1 MCGMGGSRALS
12 VTSLPPVRRSAVV
25 DPTDAADGPV
35 APAAGTRWQG
45 TTRWTRHVAAPIRQY
60 LRTESGSAVVL
71 VVAIAAALVWA
82 NVPGDTYERLWDTRL
97 SLRLGDVG
105 VSHELRTWVNS
116 GLMTFFFLVVGLEA
130 RREFDLGDLR
140 ERRRFV
146 LPMVAGLIAMAV
158 PVVLYLAFT
167 LGGPGARGWGV
178 AMSTDTALALGLL
191 SIVGRAV
198 PDRVRVF
205 LVTIFVVDDV
215 ASLLVVTLVYSGE
228 VRWVPLLVG
237 VGFFGLAVVAKYLGV
252 RRGWVY
258 FALSLVSWFA
268 LLASGVDPII
278 LGLAVGLI
286 AVAYTPTR
294 SALEQASGLY
304 RLFREQPTPEL
315 ARSARTGLVRSISPN
330 ARLLDLYLPWSSY
343 VIVPLFGLVN
353 AGLVLDGPFLSRA
366 LSSSVT
372 WGVVVGYVVGKPL
385 AVIAT
390 SWVLERV
397 TSGRVRP
404 QVGWASVLGSGT
416 IAGIGFTVSFVVA
429 ALVFDGP
436 RLAEAKFGVLLAG
449 VVAALLTWVVFR
461 VTALLPGTRRA
472 RALLGD
478 GEQIVDLAEPV
489 DPDRDHVRGPADA
502 TVTVVEYG
510 DFQCPYCGQA
520 EPEVR
525 RLLADTDLRYV
536 WRHLPL
542 TDVHPQAALAAEA
555 AEAAGE
561 QGKFWEM
568 HDLLLDRQ
576 DHLRIADLL
585 DYARELGLDTDRFH
599 EDVVTR
605 AHAEHIAAD
614 VESADLSGVA
624 GTPTFF
630 VDGVRHHGAYDVESL
645 KEAVRTARSRKA
657 IAAGR
662 RTSP

>member
-1 MCGMGGSRALS
+1 MTSPEREVP
-12 VTSLPPVRRSAVV
+12 VTTP
-25 DPTDAADGPV
+25 G
-35 APAAGTRWQG
+35 AGRLQG
-45 TTRWTRHVAAPIRQY
+45 TTRWTRQVAAPVAQF

-71 VVAIAAALVWA
+71 VAAIVAALVWA
-82 NVPGDTYERLWDTRL
+82 NLPGDSYERWWELDV

-105 VSHELRTWVNS
+105 VTRDLRTWVNS

-140 ERRRFV
+140 ERRRFLLPLFAGV
-146 LPMVAGLIAMAV
+146 LAMAL
-158 PVVLYLAFT
+158 PVLLYLAFT

-191 SIVGRAV
+191 TLVGRQV

-215 ASLLVVTLVYSGE
+215 ASLLVVTVVYSE
-228 VRWVPLLVG
+228 HVEWMPLALAVL
-237 VGFFGLAVVAKYLGV
+237 FFGFALVVKYLGV

-258 FALSLVSWFA
+258 FAFSLVSWFA
-268 LLASGVDPII
+268 LLGSGVDPII

-286 AVAYTPTR
+286 AVAYSPSR
-294 SALEQASGLY
+294 DDLEQVSGLY
-304 RLFREQPTPEL
+304 RLFREQPTPQL

-343 VIVPLFGLVN
+343 LIVPLFGLAN
-353 AGLVLDGPFLSRA
+353 AGLVIDGPFLARA
-366 LSSSVT
+366 MASPVV
-372 WGVVVGYVVGKPL
+372 WGVVVGYVVGKPV

-390 SWVLERV
+390 SWALERA

-429 ALVFDGP
+429 ALVFDGD
-436 RLAEAKFGVLLAG
+436 RLAEAKFGVLLA
-449 VVAALLTWVVFR
+449 ALIASLVTWVVFR
-461 VTALLPGTRRA
+461 VTALLPGARRE

-478 GEQIVDLAEPV
+478 GDQIVDLAQPV
-489 DPDRDHVRGPADA
+489 DPDVDHVRGPADA
-502 TVTVVEYG
+502 SVTVVEYG

-525 RLLADTDLRYV
+525 RLLVDTDLRYV

-542 TDVHPQAALAAEA
+542 TDVHPQAHMAALAAEA
-555 AEAAGE
+555 AAA

-568 HDLLLDRQ
+568 HDLMLDRQ
-576 DHLRIADLL
+576 EHLRIADLL
-585 DYARELGLDTDRFH
+585 DDARELGLDTDRFH
-599 EDVVTR
+599 DDVMNGSGVAR
-605 AHAEHIAAD
+605 VARD
-614 VESADLSGVA
+614 VESADESGVA

-630 VDGVRHHGAYDVESL
+630 VNGVRHFGAYDVETL
-645 KEAVRTARSRKA
+645 KQAVRTARIRASIAGRGP
-657 IAAGR
+657 AAGES
-662 RTSP
+662 TSAGDSPAAGESPSTGESTVDA

>member
-1 MCGMGGSRALS
+1 MTTAEPS
-12 VTSLPPVRRSAVV
+12 
-25 DPTDAADGPV
+25 
-35 APAAGTRWQG
+35 RWQG
-45 TTRWTRHVAAPIRQY
+45 TTRWTRQVAAPVQTF
-60 LRTESGSAVVL
+60 LRTESGSAAVL
-71 VVAIAAALVWA
+71 VAAIVAALIWA
-82 NVPGDTYERLWDTRL
+82 NVGGTSYERWWGTGV
-97 SLRLGDVG
+97 SLHLGDVG
-105 VSHELRTWVNS
+105 VSRDLRTWVNS

-140 ERRRFV
+140 ERRRFL
-146 LPMVAGLIAMAV
+146 LPLLAGVVAMAV

-191 SIVGRAV
+191 SIVGRRV

-215 ASLLVVTLVYSGE
+215 ASLLVVTLVYSEE
-228 VRWVPLLVG
+228 VRWRPLV
-237 VGFFGLAVVAKYLGV
+237 VAIVFFGFAVGAKYFGV
-252 RRGWVY
+252 RRGIVY
-258 FALSLVSWFA
+258 FACSLVSWFA

-278 LGLAVGLI
+278 LGLAAGLI
-286 AVAYTPTR
+286 AVAYSPTR
-294 SALEQASGLY
+294 GALEQASGLY

-315 ARSARTGLVRSISPN
+315 ARSARTGLVQSISPN

-343 VIVPLFGLVN
+343 VIVPLFGLAN
-353 AGLVLDGPFLSRA
+353 AGLTLDGAFLSRA
-366 LSSSVT
+366 FASPVT
-372 WGVVVGYVVGKPL
+372 WGVVVGYVVGKPV

-390 SWVLERV
+390 SWMVERV

-429 ALVFDGP
+429 ALVFDGE
-436 RLAEAKFGVLLAG
+436 RLDEAKLGVLLAA

-461 VTALLPGTRRA
+461 VTELLPGNRRE

-489 DPDRDHVRGPADA
+489 DPERDHIRGPADA
-502 TVTVVEYG
+502 SVTMVEYG

-525 RLLADTDLRYV
+525 RLLVDADLRYV

-542 TDVHPQAALAAEA
+542 TDVHPQAQLAAEA
-555 AEAAGE
+555 AEAASE

-576 DHLRIADLL
+576 EHLRIADLL
-585 DYARELGLDTDRFH
+585 DYARDLGLDTDRFH
-599 EDVVTR
+599 DDVVSR
-605 AHAEHIAAD
+605 SHAARIAAD
-614 VESADLSGVA
+614 VESADLSGVS

-630 VDGVRHHGAYDVESL
+630 VNGVRHFGAYDVESL
-645 KEAVRTARSRKA
+645 KAAVHTARVRA
-657 IAAGR
+657 NIAEGR
-662 RTSP
+662 MPAPADQGTVEP